1 MVIFFV
7 QKLGEPSAGM
17 GETIRGFVL
26 FWKTTSTFGCL
37 HRNNNSYT
45 GTSPRSRFLSS
56 FKLTLGNE
64 FPESVIHIDYDRYCY
79 SYRIR
84 MLFVFQQS
92 IRYVSPIPA
101 RAASNKK
108 ITNNF
113 ETNLLKKY
121 KNKKKFL
128 GGGGQI
134 YHIWTCPNLFIL
146 GLSFSIFAHKKTTG
160 KPVASKLILI
170 IV

>member
-1 MVIFFV
+1 MCFV
-7 QKLGEPSAGM
+7 NYD
-17 GETIRGFVL
+17 

-64 FPESVIHIDYDRYCY
+64 FPESVIHIDYSRYYY

-101 RAASNKK
+101 RAAFNKK
-108 ITNNF
+108 SPKSRNRSTKKS
-113 ETNLLKKY
+113 LKIKC

-128 GGGGQI
+128 GEEKKKAARLESCSDDI
-134 YHIWTCPNLFIL
+134 VIN
-146 GLSFSIFAHKKTTG
+146 IFEDG
-160 KPVASKLILI
+160 KEIDH
-170 IV
+170 